1 VTVTEARTTTDADAP
16 HVPQPGEMAPP
27 LALRDG
33 DGTMRR
39 LADERGKWVIVYFYP
54 TDDTPGCTT
63 EACAFRDSQD
73 ALREAGAVVWGI
85 SAQGAASHQ
94 RFTKKYDLNFPL
106 LVDSAHEAGNAWG
119 TWQLKSQ
126 YGRDYMGTARTTF
139 LIDPKGR
146 IARTWERVKA
156 AGHAEEVL
164 AALREEQA
172 AAAAARA

>member
-1 VTVTEARTTTDADAP
+1 MTTATDPATQTEAPR
-16 HVPQPGEMAPP
+16 VPQPGEMAPE
-27 LALRDG
+27 LALLDG
-33 DGTMRR
+33 DGTLRR
-39 LADERGKWVIVYFYP
+39 LADQRGKWVVVYFYP

-63 EACAFRDSQD
+63 EACAFRDLQD
-73 ALREAGAVVWGI
+73 ALQDEGAVVWGI

-126 YGRDYMGTARTTF
+126 YGRSYMGTARTSF
-139 LIDPKGR
+139 LIDPDGR

-156 AGHAEEVL
+156 DGHAEAVL
-164 AALREEQA
+164 EALREAKAE
-172 AAAAARA
+172 AAAARA